1 MKFKLLKSKFH
12 LVPLYKGELKG
23 VYKAERHEKTSINK
37 KNRRVEEMKRNV
49 LLLFLAVSLNLWG
62 TIGFVVNSGSETL
75 SKINFETGEVNNAF
89 CALGLMPNRV
99 ALTEDF
105 AYVVNS
111 GDNSL
116 QKINIETGSTASN
129 IFIEASSNPY
139 DIIIEGNYAFVS
151 GALTNKVYKVNL
163 DTEIVENS
171 IEVGGNP
178 AGMAILNN
186 MLYVGNSDYATGYT
200 NCSVSVIN
208 LGSFTVEATVP
219 TEINPQ
225 FVAAINGGI
234 HVSCGG
240 NWSTIFGK
248 ICILDPGTN
257 TITDI
262 LDIGGITSNFAITP
276 ENIVYVADGNSTAL
290 YAYNAVNLEVI
301 YSSTNPFTPGGTMVA
316 ANDEFLT
323 VLGGVWGQNFT
334 VKTYDFEENLLNEYT
349 VGLYATDLKLLDGG
363 TSINEEQVIHTDY
376 NLSNYPNPFNPTT
389 TISFSVSQTPSFVN
403 LEIFNVKGQKVKT
416 LVNEKLVTGIHQVV
430 WNGDDESN
438 KSVSS
443 GIYFYKLKS
452 GKYTSIKKMIL
463 LK

>member
-1 MKFKLLKSKFH
+1 
-12 LVPLYKGELKG
+12 
-23 VYKAERHEKTSINK
+23 
-37 KNRRVEEMKRNV
+37 MKRSMF
-49 LLLFLAVSLNLWG
+49 LLFVVVSLNLWG
-62 TIGFVVNSGSETL
+62 TVGFVVNSGSETL
-75 SKINFETGEVNNAF
+75 SKIDFETGEVNNAF

-116 QKINIETGSTASN
+116 QKIEVATGSTVSN

-139 DIIIEGNYAFVS
+139 DIIIDGNYAFVS
-151 GALTNKVYKVNL
+151 GALTNKVYKINL
-163 DTEIVENS
+163 DTETVESS
-171 IEVGGNP
+171 ISVGGNP

-200 NCSVSVIN
+200 NCSVSVID

-225 FVAAINGGI
+225 FVAAINGNI
-234 HVSCGG
+234 HISCGG

-248 ICILDPGTN
+248 ICILDPAIN

-262 LDIGGITSNFAITP
+262 LDIGGVTSNFAITP
-276 ENIVYVADGNSTAL
+276 ESVVYVADGNSTAL
-290 YAYNAVNLEVI
+290 YAYEALNLEII
-301 YSSTNPFTPGGTMVA
+301 YDSTNPFTPGGTMVA

-349 VGLYATDLKLLDGG
+349 VGLYATDIKIYDTG
-363 TSINEEQVIHTDY
+363 TGANNNEVMKIDFQL
-376 NLSNYPNPFNPTT
+376 NNYPNPFNPTT
-389 TISFSVSQTPSFVN
+389 TISFSTTESTEN
-403 LEIFNVKGQKVKT
+403 TELTIYNVKGQKIRT
-416 LVNEKLVTGIHQVV
+416 LYPFPNRGLGTRSVIWDGT
-430 WNGDDESN
+430 DEN
-438 KSVSS
+438 NQPVSS
-443 GIYFYKLKS
+443 GIYFYKLKTCN
-452 GKYTSIKKMIL
+452 YTNTKKMIL